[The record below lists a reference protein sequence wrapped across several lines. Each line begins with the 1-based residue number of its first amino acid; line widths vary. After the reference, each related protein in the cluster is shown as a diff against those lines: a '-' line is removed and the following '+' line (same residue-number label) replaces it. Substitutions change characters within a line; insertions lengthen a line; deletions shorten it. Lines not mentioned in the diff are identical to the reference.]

1 MQNMKNVFI
10 EGIQGMGKTT
20 LLNSISAAVPEF
32 YVCREGDYSPIDLAW
47 CSWMSKE
54 EYEAVLKCY
63 RPIQNEIRKN
73 TVQEQEHFIVSYSDT
88 YNRGME
94 LLDDTLEKV

>member
-32 YVCREGDYSPIDLAW
+32 YVCREGDYSD
-47 CSWMSKE
+47 
-54 EYEAVLKCY
+54 
-63 RPIQNEIRKN
+63 RKS
-73 TVQEQEHFIVSYSDT
+73 VV
-88 YNRGME
+88 
-94 LLDDTLEKV
+94 